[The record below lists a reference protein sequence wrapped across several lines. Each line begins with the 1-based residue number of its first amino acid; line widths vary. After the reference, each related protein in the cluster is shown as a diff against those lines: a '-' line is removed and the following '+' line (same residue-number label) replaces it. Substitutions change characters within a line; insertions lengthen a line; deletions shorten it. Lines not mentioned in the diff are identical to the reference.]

1 MMEKLLVTQSPH
13 LSHEDSTRSI
23 MADVLIALLPATV
36 AGCVIFG
43 WHSLFVILTSVF
55 TAVLAEFICR
65 KIMKRSNTVGDLS
78 AAVTGLLLALN
89 MPPEVPLWIVAI
101 GSIVAIVVVKQFFGG
116 IGNNF
121 ANPAITA
128 RIVFLVSFPTAM
140 TAWKAP
146 FGSTGEVTSSATT
159 GEIIDILTSAT
170 PLSDT
175 AIKGGYYSYTQL
187 LFGQHPG
194 CIGETFSLLLI
205 LGGIYLVIRK
215 VISPVTPICFVG
227 TVAVCS
233 LIAGEDPLYMI
244 LSGGLMLGAIF
255 MATDYAT
262 SPVSRLGKMIFGIG
276 CGLITFVIR
285 HFGYLPEGVSYAIL
299 IMNLLVPYINK
310 ITAPKPFGW
319 EAEKK

>member
-1 MMEKLLVTQSPH
+1 MEKLLVTQSPH

-128 RIVFLVSFPTAM
+128 RIV
-140 TAWKAP
+140 
-146 FGSTGEVTSSATT
+146 
-159 GEIIDILTSAT
+159 
-170 PLSDT
+170 
-175 AIKGGYYSYTQL
+175 
-187 LFGQHPG
+187 
-194 CIGETFSLLLI
+194 
-205 LGGIYLVIRK
+205 R
-215 VISPVTPICFVG
+215 
-227 TVAVCS
+227 
-233 LIAGEDPLYMI
+233 
-244 LSGGLMLGAIF
+244 
-255 MATDYAT
+255 
-262 SPVSRLGKMIFGIG
+262 
-276 CGLITFVIR
+276 
-285 HFGYLPEGVSYAIL
+285 
-299 IMNLLVPYINK
+299 
-310 ITAPKPFGW
+310 
-319 EAEKK
+319 